1 MSINKILKGKTMT
14 DEEFEE
20 LESKYEAERERR
32 CKIEGATEEYYSI
45 KRKMKDAF
53 RECGGLE
60 YIKNVKITF
69 VKMSDRTGDGR
80 GGMDEVKVEIP
91 IENYED
97 FENCLNEYMNKQKE
111 HIIELGGKIDD

>member
-1 MSINKILKGKTMT
+1 MSVNNLLKRKTMT
-14 DEEFEE
+14 DEEFKE
-20 LESKYEAERERR
+20 LESKYEAEKERR
-32 CKIEGATEEYYSI
+32 LEIERATEEYYSV
-45 KRKMKDAF
+45 KRQIKDAF

-60 YIKNVKITF
+60 YIKSVKITF

-97 FENCLNEYMNKQKE
+97 FEKCLNDYMNKQKE